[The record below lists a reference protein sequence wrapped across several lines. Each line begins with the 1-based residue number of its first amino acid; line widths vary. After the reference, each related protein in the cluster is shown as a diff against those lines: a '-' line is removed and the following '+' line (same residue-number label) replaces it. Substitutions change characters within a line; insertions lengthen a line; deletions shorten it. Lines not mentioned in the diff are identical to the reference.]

1 METLFQ
7 TVAIGCAGRDAIR
20 VESRTLKEESQMPNP
35 EGEKAWN
42 RFESDIQ
49 GLASELKR
57 HYRNAADEKNAADLN
72 RSLEQLRQAAD
83 AVFKSLD
90 TATRDPEV
98 RTKTKQT
105 ARSFGLALAETFREL
120 SDEIEKAVRRPA
132 ETKK

>member
-1 METLFQ
+1 
-7 TVAIGCAGRDAIR
+7 
-20 VESRTLKEESQMPNP
+20 MPNQ
-35 EGEKAWN
+35 EGKKAWD
-42 RFESDIQ
+42 RFGSDIQ
-49 GLASELKR
+49 GLAGELKQ

-120 SDEIEKAVRRPA
+120 SDEIEKAVSRPA